1 MPIGRAA
8 LEELR
13 LKLQAK
19 QAAVRAEVQREQDE
33 VLQVGAGFM
42 AAGLGGR
49 ALLSGCTGSEVR
61 DCIGAVPCHT
71 CD

>member
-13 LKLQAK
+13 LKLQSK
-19 QAAVRAEVQREQDE
+19 QAAVRAEVQREQEE

-42 AAGLGGR
+42 NAAVSFV
-49 ALLSGCTGSEVR
+49 AVR
-61 DCIGAVPCHT
+61 VRQ
-71 CD
+71 

>member
-19 QAAVRAEVQREQDE
+19 QAAVRAEVQKEQEE
-33 VLQVGAGFM
+33 VLQVREREGAGCSVVC
-42 AAGLGGR
+42 AVASVECGPAG
-49 ALLSGCTGSEVR
+49 S
-61 DCIGAVPCHT
+61 
-71 CD
+71 

>member
-33 VLQVGAGFM
+33 VLQVGAGLVLVLGWMFGCARAGR
-42 AAGLGGR
+42 AAG
-49 ALLSGCTGSEVR
+49 GCWLHG
-61 DCIGAVPCHT
+61 CWAW
-71 CD
+71 

>member
-13 LKLQAK
+13 LKLQSK

-42 AAGLGGR
+42 NAAVSFV
-49 ALLSGCTGSEVR
+49 AVR
-61 DCIGAVPCHT
+61 VRQ
-71 CD
+71 